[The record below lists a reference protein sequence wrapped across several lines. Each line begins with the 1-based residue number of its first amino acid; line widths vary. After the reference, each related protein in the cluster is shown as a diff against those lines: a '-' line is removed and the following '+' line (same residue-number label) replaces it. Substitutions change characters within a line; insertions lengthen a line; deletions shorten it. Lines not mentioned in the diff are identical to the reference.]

1 MRLENYLNEEVTEGE
16 ALRFKHKW
24 RQELNRYGVEIK
36 GSEHFDKDRL
46 NDPRNKPPITLEEL
60 DWLLSVW
67 FNKHKEQFKKD
78 VEDIKKNIARPRG
91 INKKRIP
98 HNNLE
103 WTISGS
109 VKDRNNI
116 HIVLALRQLK
126 DQQGKGTKG
135 TAILVIQSVIRTRN
149 KKVTMGEY
157 FNVGTY
163 EYQGK

>member
-1 MRLENYLNEEVTEGE
+1 MRFGEYLNEEVSREE
-16 ALRFKHKW
+16 SDRFKAKW
-24 RQELNRYGVEIK
+24 RDEVGKYGATIK

-46 NDPRNKPPITLEEL
+46 NDPRNKPPITTEEL
-60 DWLLSVW
+60 DWLLSAW
-67 FNKHKEQFKKD
+67 FDKHKNQFKKD
-78 VEDIKKNIARPRG
+78 VEAVKENIARPRG

-109 VKDRNNI
+109 VKDRNKI

-135 TAILVIQSVIRTRN
+135 TAILVIQSVIRTPN
-149 KKVTMGEY
+149 KKITMGEY
-157 FNVGTY
+157 FDVGTY
-163 EYQGK
+163 EMK